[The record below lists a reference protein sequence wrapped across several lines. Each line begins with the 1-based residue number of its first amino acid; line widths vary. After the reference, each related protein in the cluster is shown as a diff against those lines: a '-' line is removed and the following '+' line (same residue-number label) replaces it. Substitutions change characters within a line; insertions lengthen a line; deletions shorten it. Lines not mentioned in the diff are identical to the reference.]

1 MPSFGKISFYIL
13 LLGIRDFFCCFVPT
27 KSSFFSLNHRKISRF
42 WVLHLLFISIQP
54 ISHRITNFLGHF
66 AKVFLTYAQLNRSR
80 VDSLIWKIKNRPY
93 AKHRDDINRGTTLL
107 PVHNEQALGLRNEQK
122 RHSLLFSFQECSSR
136 GKFDSC
142 LNQRELSAHDSLS
155 LMENKSLLTR
165 SKPFTYTIS
174 L

>member
-1 MPSFGKISFYIL
+1 MG
-13 LLGIRDFFCCFVPT
+13 T
-27 KSSFFSLNHRKISRF
+27 TSSFHLYIANLTPKNQFSWAFRK
-42 WVLHLLFISIQP
+42 
-54 ISHRITNFLGHF
+54 NFSQ
-66 AKVFLTYAQLNRSR
+66 YAQLKKSR
-80 VDSLIWKIKNRPY
+80 VDSLIWEIKKRPY

-107 PVHNEQALGLRNEQK
+107 PVHHEQALGLRNVQK

-165 SKPFTYTIS
+165 SKPFIYTS
-174 L
+174 SF

>member
-1 MPSFGKISFYIL
+1 MPVSPPHIRYTPVRSWTACLYVNTGSQFFASKNCL
-13 LLGIRDFFCCFVPT
+13 LLFTCT
-27 KSSFFSLNHRKISRF
+27 HSLSTRK
-42 WVLHLLFISIQP
+42 
-54 ISHRITNFLGHF
+54 
-66 AKVFLTYAQLNRSR
+66 K
-80 VDSLIWKIKNRPY
+80 RPY

-107 PVHNEQALGLRNEQK
+107 PVHHEQALGLRNVQK

-165 SKPFTYTIS
+165 SKPFIYTS
-174 L
+174 SF